1 MSMLNDACIERW
13 LITLQNKQNL
23 EDYLELS
30 MAAFDTPWLSHL
42 APAPMSSRD
51 DASHG
56 ASPPSYEP
64 QPSSTGAPPTFAS
77 FSPVTLSANTPSRS
91 SRRSTILVHQK
102 SPLLLAT
109 PPQITRA
116 LAYSHPFLLP
126 LNTFA
131 GLLTW
136 STGDPWQS
144 FLLLCFFWAVVL
156 YGDVVIT
163 WAGPVLVGVA
173 LIVGMYGRR
182 YSPLSSSG
190 WTDIRGQNAGTK
202 GANQNAGES
211 SQQNGK
217 ANAGEKQ
224 SKHVRGNSEVTNTKH
239 QKTLDEIVETLKQL
253 TGRCNVLMEPLLDM
267 TDFLSTQT
275 TPTSATTRPALTVI
289 FMRLLIIT
297 PIWIALTVPPWRVVT
312 TRRVILVAGTII
324 LTWHA
329 RVLRVSRAILW
340 RSSTVRRL
348 AAAITGLQFDTPEQ
362 PFKKDLAKAAKKG
375 PDRVAQQ
382 QESELTKALGKSSSF
397 QTNHGRRNGNA
408 KTAGVKFTFI
418 IYENQRR
425 WIGLGWTN
433 NLFAYERAAWTDDHN
448 NSVPAKDD
456 FELPEV
462 EDGSRMQWRWVP
474 GTRWRV
480 DGVSDEHG
488 PVDYDGNEGKNG
500 WIFYDNKWQNG
511 QRGQDGWGRWTRR
524 RKWYRDAELVE
535 VDQPEDGQETEKE
548 LKESPSVTKLRSQ
561 PYNSSNETMVPTRAV
576 PDQSHGEDVSND
588 DASSKAADDSLSV
601 HSTSSRSFFK
611 SPLMRK
617 RIADRSGAD
626 NKERTRRDSRTSRTS
641 SLYNDDDA
649 DALSAE
655 LALEIQKQGRP
666 GGQWGIGDEA
676 RMSLE

>member
-1 MSMLNDACIERW
+1 M
-13 LITLQNKQNL
+13 
-23 EDYLELS
+23 
-30 MAAFDTPWLSHL
+30 
-42 APAPMSSRD
+42 
-51 DASHG
+51 
-56 ASPPSYEP
+56 
-64 QPSSTGAPPTFAS
+64 
-77 FSPVTLSANTPSRS
+77 
-91 SRRSTILVHQK
+91 
-102 SPLLLAT
+102 
-109 PPQITRA
+109 
-116 LAYSHPFLLP
+116 
-126 LNTFA
+126 
-131 GLLTW
+131 
-136 STGDPWQS
+136 
-144 FLLLCFFWAVVL
+144 CFFWAVVL

-202 GANQNAGES
+202 GTNQNAGES

-297 PIWIALTVPPWRVVT
+297 PVWIALTVPPWRVVT

-348 AAAITGLQFDTPEQ
+348 ASAITGLQFDTPEQ

-375 PDRVAQQ
+375 QDRVAQQ
-382 QESELTKALGKSSSF
+382 QESELTKALGKASSF

-500 WIFYDNKWQNG
+500 WIFYDNKVRSHGLWQRIVSSNRLLVAKWPAG
-511 QRGQDGWGRWTRR
+511 SRWMGSLDPTKKVVSRCRVGRGGPTGRW
-524 RKWYRDAELVE
+524 
-535 VDQPEDGQETEKE
+535 
-548 LKESPSVTKLRSQ
+548 
-561 PYNSSNETMVPTRAV
+561 
-576 PDQSHGEDVSND
+576 
-588 DASSKAADDSLSV
+588 
-601 HSTSSRSFFK
+601 
-611 SPLMRK
+611 
-617 RIADRSGAD
+617 
-626 NKERTRRDSRTSRTS
+626 
-641 SLYNDDDA
+641 
-649 DALSAE
+649 
-655 LALEIQKQGRP
+655 P
-666 GGQWGIGDEA
+666 GD
-676 RMSLE
+676 

>member
-1 MSMLNDACIERW
+1 
-13 LITLQNKQNL
+13 
-23 EDYLELS
+23 

-42 APAPMSSRD
+42 APSPMSSRD

-64 QPSSTGAPPTFAS
+64 SSSTTGAPPTYAS
-77 FSPVTLSANTPSRS
+77 FSPVTLSSNTPSRS

-126 LNTFA
+126 LNTLA

-173 LIVGMYGRR
+173 LIAGMYGRR

-190 WTDIRGQNAGTK
+190 WTESRGQNAGTK
-202 GANQNAGES
+202 GANQTNGES

-275 TPTSATTRPALTVI
+275 TAISATTRPALTVI

-348 AAAITGLQFDTPEQ
+348 AAGITGLQFDTPEQ
-362 PFKKDLAKAAKKG
+362 PFRKDLAQASKKG
-375 PDRVAQQ
+375 TERVAQQ
-382 QESELTKALGKSSSF
+382 GDSELTKALGKATNF
-397 QTNHGRRNGNA
+397 QTNRRNVTG

-456 FELPEV
+456 FELPDV
-462 EDGSRMQWRWVP
+462 SDGSQMEWRWVP
-474 GTRWRV
+474 GSRWRV
-480 DGVSDEHG
+480 DGVSDESG
-488 PVDYDGNEGKNG
+488 PIDYDGNEGKNG
-500 WIFYDNKWQNG
+500 WIFYDNKWQHG
-511 QRGQDGWGRWTRR
+511 QRGSDGWGRWTRR

-535 VDQPEDGQETEKE
+535 VDQKQDSKE
-548 LKESPSVTKLRSQ
+548 ASKDKESPAVTKLRSQ
-561 PYNSSNETMVPTRAV
+561 PYASNEAMVSTRSAEA
-576 PDQSHGEDVSND
+576 QGEDTSND

-601 HSTSSRSFFK
+601 HSTSSKSFLRSPF
-611 SPLMRK
+611 LRK
-617 RIADRSGAD
+617 RATDRPGAD

-649 DALSAE
+649 DALGAE

>member
-1 MSMLNDACIERW
+1 
-13 LITLQNKQNL
+13 
-23 EDYLELS
+23 
-30 MAAFDTPWLSHL
+30 
-42 APAPMSSRD
+42 MSSRD
-51 DASHG
+51 DASLG

-64 QPSSTGAPPTFAS
+64 HPSTGGAPPTYAT

-126 LNTFA
+126 LNTLA

-144 FLLLCFFWAVVL
+144 FLLLCAFWGIAL
-156 YGDVVIT
+156 YGDVVVT
-163 WAGPVLVGVA
+163 WAGPILVGVA
-173 LIVGMYGRR
+173 LIAGMYGRR

-190 WTDIRGQNAGTK
+190 WTEPRSQTREAGPK
-202 GANQNAGES
+202 GTNQTAGES
-211 SQQNGK
+211 SQQKVK
-217 ANAGEKQ
+217 ANGNEKQ
-224 SKHVRGNSEVTNTKH
+224 SKHARGNSEVTNTKH
-239 QKTLDEIVETLKQL
+239 QKTLDEIVETLKEF
-253 TGRCNVLMEPLLDM
+253 TGRCNVLMEPMLDM
-267 TDFLSTQT
+267 TDFLSTQR

-297 PIWIALTVPPWRVVT
+297 PIWIALTVPPWRVIT
-312 TRRVILVAGTII
+312 TRRVILVTGTII

-329 RVLRVSRAILW
+329 RVMRVSRALLW

-348 AAAITGLQFDTPEQ
+348 AAGITGLHFDTPEKT
-362 PFKKDLAKAAKKG
+362 FRKELEVAATKG
-375 PDRVAQQ
+375 TDRVAQQ
-382 QESELTKALGKSSSF
+382 QESELTKALGKTSSF
-397 QTNHGRRNGNA
+397 QTNHLRRNGSA

-425 WIGLGWTN
+425 WLGLGWTN
-433 NLFAYERAAWTDDHN
+433 NLFAYERPAWTDEHN
-448 NSVPAKDD
+448 NAVPAKDD

-462 EDGSRMQWRWVP
+462 EDGSRMEWRWVQ
-474 GTRWRV
+474 GSRWRV
-480 DGVSDEHG
+480 DGVQDEQG
-488 PVDYDGNEGKNG
+488 PVDYDLQEGKNG

-511 QRGQDGWGRWTRR
+511 TRGQDGWSRWTRR

-535 VDQPEDGQETEKE
+535 VEQPKDVPTPDAAEPKD
-548 LKESPSVTKLRSQ
+548 SPSIAKLRSQ
-561 PYNSSNETMVPTRAV
+561 PYNSSNETMVPTRPESTAE
-576 PDQSHGEDVSND
+576 QTHAEDLSND

-601 HSTSSRSFFK
+601 HSTSSRSFFR
-611 SPLMRK
+611 SPLMR
-617 RIADRSGAD
+617 RRVADRSVAD
-626 NKERTRRDSRTSRTS
+626 KERTRRASRTS
-641 SLYNDDDA
+641 SLYNDDEA
-649 DALSAE
+649 SSLPAE
-655 LALEIQKQGRP
+655 LALEIQKQGKP